1 MSKQPPPF
9 FKLTQKWLEN
19 GCENGTYHSHGGN
32 ALRLGQFF
40 VNNYLPGIEGKDISI
55 LYNTRDNKIA
65 MDIIKKYYIAY
76 QWDMT

>member
-1 MSKQPPPF
+1 MSKYPPPF

-19 GCENGTYHSHGGN
+19 GYENGTYHSHGGN
-32 ALRLGQFF
+32 ALRLGQWFY
-40 VNNYLPGIEGKDISI
+40 NNFLHGIEGKDISI

>member
-1 MSKQPPPF
+1 MSKYPPPF

-40 VNNYLPGIEGKDISI
+40 VNNYLRGIEGKDISI

>member
-1 MSKQPPPF
+1 MSKYPPPF
-9 FKLTQKWLEN
+9 FKITQKWLEN

-40 VNNYLPGIEGKDISI
+40 VNNYLRGIEGKDISI

>member
-1 MSKQPPPF
+1 MSKYPPPF

-40 VNNYLPGIEGKDISI
+40 VNNYLHGIEGKDISI
-55 LYNTRDNKIA
+55 LYNTLDNKIA

>member
-1 MSKQPPPF
+1 MSKYPPPF

-40 VNNYLPGIEGKDISI
+40 VNNYLKGIEGKDISI

-76 QWDMT
+76 QWDLI